1 MKEEQQVRI
10 IASKQ
15 IVHIFTIFLT
25 VQFLG
30 LLLLCFLLP
39 DIVEVESSYQN
50 QTDVW
55 TFLIYIFVMT
65 FILLVITKKT
75 KKAGSFVV
83 DFLDS
88 FVVFFAVGL
97 TLDIIISY
105 FFQGL
110 SFIAYVISF
119 ILALVKRKFAQLR
132 NTLAILS
139 TASVGLVIGLS
150 LDFNSVIIFLTI
162 LAVYDLV
169 AVFITKHM
177 ITLAT
182 ELSKKQTSFSVAS
195 QQFIPKKEFK
205 EVVVEATSTNLPV
218 YVSRIELGSGDLV
231 APLTLAVASF
241 RLKFSLVQ
249 PLFVVIFSSFGLLL
263 TIFILIKYKRPLPA
277 LPPLFIFSSLGLIT
291 SLLF

>member
-15 IVHIFTIFLT
+15 VAHIFTIFLS

-30 LLLLCFLLP
+30 LLLLCYLLP
-39 DIVEVESSYQN
+39 YIVNVEASYQN
-50 QTDVW
+50 PSDVW
-55 TFLIYIFVMT
+55 VFLIYILLMT
-65 FILLVITKKT
+65 FILLIITKKT
-75 KKAGSFVV
+75 RKAGLFI

-88 FVVFFAVGL
+88 FVVFFATGL

-105 FFQGL
+105 FFKAL
-110 SFIAYVISF
+110 SPIAYIISF
-119 ILALVKRKFAQLR
+119 ILAIAKRKFSSLR
-132 NTLAILS
+132 NILAILS
-139 TASVGLVIGLS
+139 TASVGLLIGLS
-150 LDFNSVIIFLTI
+150 LDFNSVLILLTA
-162 LAVYDLV
+162 LAIYDVV

-177 ITLAT
+177 IELAT
-182 ELSKKQTSFSVAS
+182 ELSKKQTSFSVSS
-195 QQFIPKKEFK
+195 QQLIPRKEFK
-205 EVVVEATSTNLPV
+205 EVLVEPTSTKLPV

-231 APLTLAVASF
+231 SPLTLAVASF

-249 PLFVVIFSSFGLLL
+249 PLFIVVFSSIGLLF

-277 LPPLFIFSSLGLIT
+277 LPPLFIFSCIGLLL